1 MNPPGNDGWIQTT
14 LGINPALF
22 LRCVKTTTLGSWLG
36 PPAGGVK
43 RLLAGTRRTHEVKKE
58 REKVKE
64 VEEEGGDVKRS
75 QNERAERWGEG
86 HKRGWMAGGG
96 RGGRRSGP
104 EINSNRRWAKSHQQ
118 QVNLGKKKSRRRWR
132 RWRLKSS
139 LRKPARP
146 CPAAPSTWGG
156 I

>member
-1 MNPPGNDGWIQTT
+1 MEEEE
-14 LGINPALF
+14 
-22 LRCVKTTTLGSWLG
+22 GS
-36 PPAGGVK
+36 GVK
-43 RLLAGTRRTHEVKKE
+43 RP
-58 REKVKE
+58 
-64 VEEEGGDVKRS
+64 

-118 QVNLGKKKSRRRWR
+118 QVNLGKKSRRRWR

-146 CPAAPSTWGG
+146 CHAAPSTWGD
-156 I
+156 ISITSSRWTEETLRETSDVRTSKRDIK